1 VTRNISDSA
10 TCRDADSSFQ
20 DFSMND
26 LPAAIMAAHAAIRPH
41 VPVSPLE
48 RSGTLSAVLGC
59 DIRLKCDHL
68 LPIGAFKIRG
78 ATNKIS
84 VLGVAARRTGV
95 VTAST
100 GNHGMAVAWAGARAG
115 VPVTVYVPA
124 SAVRGKL
131 DAIERLGARLVIL
144 DAPPIEGELQ
154 ARRYGAEHDVP
165 YISPYNDFHVVAG
178 QGTIGVEIA
187 EQAGADTLDA
197 VFVCVGGG
205 GLVSGLG
212 TAIKHLSPKTRV
224 VGVWPEN
231 SPCMLRALEA
241 GRIVDV
247 VEQPTLSDA
256 TAGAVEEGSITFPIC
271 QQVIDDR
278 VTVSE
283 KEIATAMR
291 TVADAEHWMVEGAA
305 GVALAGLMQRQ
316 DEWRGK
322 KVAVVLCGRN
332 VSVDRFVAA
341 VA

>member
-1 VTRNISDSA
+1 
-10 TCRDADSSFQ
+10 
-20 DFSMND
+20 MND

-48 RSGTLSAVLGC
+48 YSGQLSDALDC
-59 DIRLKCDHL
+59 ELSFKCDHL
-68 LPIGAFKIRG
+68 LPIGAFKVRG

-84 VLGVAARRTGV
+84 VLGAAARQTGV

-131 DAIERLGARLVIL
+131 DAIERLGARLVVL
-144 DAPPIEGELQ
+144 DAPPINAELE
-154 ARRYGAEHDVP
+154 ARRYGAEHGVP

-205 GLVSGLG
+205 GLAGGLG

-231 SPCMLRALEA
+231 SVCMLRALEA
-241 GRIVDV
+241 GRIIDV
-247 VEQPTLSDA
+247 EERPTLSDA

-291 TVADAEHWMVEGAA
+291 AVAEAEHWIVEGAA
-305 GVALAGLMQRQ
+305 GVAMAGLMQRK

-332 VSVDRFVAA
+332 IGVDRFVGAIG
-341 VA
+341 

>member
-1 VTRNISDSA
+1 M
-10 TCRDADSSFQ
+10 Q
-20 DFSMND
+20 DLS
-26 LPAAIMAAHAAIRPH
+26 AAIMAAHAAIRPH
-41 VPVSPLE
+41 VPFSPLE
-48 RSGTLSAVLGC
+48 RSGALSAALDC
-59 DIRLKCDHL
+59 DVRLKCDHL
-68 LPIGAFKIRG
+68 LPIGAFKVRG

-84 VLGVAARRTGV
+84 VLGEAARKTGV

-100 GNHGMAVAWAGARAG
+100 GNHGMAAAWAGARAG

-124 SAVRGKL
+124 TAVRGKL
-131 DAIERLGARLVIL
+131 DAIERLGARLVIV
-144 DAPPIEGELQ
+144 DAPPIEAERQ
-154 ARRYGAEHDVP
+154 ARRYGAEHGIP
-165 YISPYNDFHVVAG
+165 YISPYNDFHIIAG

-187 EQAGADTLDA
+187 EQAGADVLDA

-212 TAIKHLSPKTRV
+212 TAIKHLSPRTRV

-231 SPCMLRALEA
+231 SQCMLRALEA

-247 VEQPTLSDA
+247 EEQPTLSDA

-283 KEIATAMR
+283 TEIAKAMR
-291 TVADAEHWMVEGAA
+291 AVAETDHWMVEGAA
-305 GVALAGLMQRQ
+305 GVALAGLMQRK

-332 VSVDRFVAA
+332 ISVEKFVEA
-341 VA
+341 VG